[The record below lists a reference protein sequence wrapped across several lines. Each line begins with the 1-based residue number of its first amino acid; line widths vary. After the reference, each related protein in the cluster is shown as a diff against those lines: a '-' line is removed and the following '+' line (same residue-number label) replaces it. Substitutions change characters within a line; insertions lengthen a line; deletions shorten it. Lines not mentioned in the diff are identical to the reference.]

1 MASNSCCFPDNN
13 NNNNNNNQGN
23 SNSSNSNSIAGS
35 NQKRPPRKNGFQYPF
50 HVFQVATWLLFP
62 LILVQYYAFL
72 LPLLWTSEGVLVLLT
87 VLYTCFAA
95 ATVVAVYF
103 TVGTDPIDESY
114 SNEVQH
120 RIGQSE
126 GSSSIH
132 CYLCE
137 RDVHSTSKHCR
148 ECDKCVMR
156 FDHHCKW
163 LNTCIGAKNYFY
175 FLCIL
180 VAVTLLTLEGLG
192 ISIALLVEAFA
203 YNDRL
208 MRRIDTHH
216 HQQQQ
221 QLVLLGSPLSMDAIK
236 GLLIA
241 SILVLLVLVT
251 MLLQLGSFHVVLIY
265 RGLTTYDFIVLEQK
279 RLREQEQERIRMK
292 LQKQSKARTALED
305 ARSEGRGAE
314 MIQVAPSSVSEQ
326 RVAVGARDYDVSI
339 AVDA

>member
-23 SNSSNSNSIAGS
+23 SNSSNSNNIAGS

-72 LPLLWTSEGVLVLLT
+72 LPLLWTSEEGVLVLLT

-126 GSSSIH
+126 GSSSSSIH

-137 RDVHSTSKHCR
+137 SR

-208 MRRIDTHH
+208 VRRIDKHHH
-216 HQQQQ
+216 HQQQHA
-221 QLVLLGSPLSMDAIK
+221 LLWSPLSMDAIK

-292 LQKQSKARTALED
+292 LQKQSKD
-305 ARSEGRGAE
+305 RSRRCPVRGAGCGDDTGRPE
-314 MIQVAPSSVSEQ
+314 LS
-326 RVAVGARDYDVSI
+326 VGAAGCGGGSGL
-339 AVDA
+339 